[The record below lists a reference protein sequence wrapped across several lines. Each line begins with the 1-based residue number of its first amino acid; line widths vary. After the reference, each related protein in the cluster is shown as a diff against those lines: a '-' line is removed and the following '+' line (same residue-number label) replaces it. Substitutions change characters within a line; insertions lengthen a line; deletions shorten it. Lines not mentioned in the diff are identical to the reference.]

1 MNRYPL
7 WKYLLILAVAVI
19 GLIYASPNLYLDDPA
34 IQVAAGRK
42 AVMNDATLTRI
53 ESALKGAGIEYKHA
67 TIDDKGALI
76 RFKDEAD
83 QAKAKKLVS
92 DLLGGQYVVALNY
105 AKTTPSFLTAF
116 NAEPMYLGLDLRG
129 GLHFLIE
136 IDMDT
141 AIEQQLDRYKSEIND
156 YIRANKEKDIRASG
170 TVVRDGAIE
179 IKYTEEAARERA
191 RDALRNEIT
200 DLEFS
205 TFDRGDRYFL
215 KAEITRQKLEEHR
228 ANTITQIITVL
239 KKRIDDKY
247 QGLME
252 PVIVRQ
258 GDSRIVAEFPGIQ
271 NSEELIDVLTAT
283 ASLEFRM
290 EQTAYSVEQA
300 LAGKAPG
307 SKIYT
312 MREDGRQVLLKNKII
327 ITGQEITH
335 ATSGSDENGQ
345 PAVNVTLNGAG
356 AKRMG
361 NNTKKNLGKR
371 MGVVFIEY
379 ETEKV
384 QRDGKVETIRHKIEE
399 VISLATIQGVFSKK
413 FQITGLTRDEATKL
427 ALLLRAG
434 ALAAPIQIV
443 EERTVGPTMGAENI
457 AKGFESVIIGF
468 IVVVAF
474 MLFWYKGFGLLAN
487 LALLTNL
494 VLIIAVLSMFQAT
507 LTLPGIAGIVLT
519 VGMAVDAN
527 VLIFERIREELAVGN
542 TPQASINSG
551 YDKAY
556 STIFDANIT
565 TLIAAVVLF
574 VFGTGPV
581 KGFATTLSI
590 GIATSMF
597 TAIMGTR
604 AIVNLA
610 VGRKKKINKLSI

>member
-129 GLHFLIE
+129 GLHFMIE

-413 FQITGLTRDEATKL
+413 FQLTGLTRAEATKL
-427 ALLLRAG
+427 APLLRAG